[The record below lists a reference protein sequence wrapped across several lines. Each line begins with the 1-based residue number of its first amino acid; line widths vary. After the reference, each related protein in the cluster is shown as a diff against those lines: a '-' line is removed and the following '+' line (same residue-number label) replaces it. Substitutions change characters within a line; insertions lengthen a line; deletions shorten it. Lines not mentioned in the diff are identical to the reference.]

1 MKKEQQQK
9 LMYIIFGPFLAI
21 IIASSLIAAKYPDY
35 INYVLAGLMVVVAL
49 LYALMVFM
57 IVKNET

>member
-9 LMYIIFGPFLAI
+9 LMYIIFGPFVAI
-21 IIASSLIAAKYPDY
+21 MVLSSLIAAKYPEY
-35 INYVLAGLMVVVAL
+35 INYVFAGLMVVAAL

-57 IVKNET
+57 VVKKES